1 LAHAVPYSRASDL
14 DTDRRSLK
22 LKWRILGMKK
32 FAYSALAITLALM
45 GLPSGA
51 AAATTTLDNLQAGF
65 NSESN
70 AHSRYLAFAE
80 KADQEGYGEVGSLF
94 RAAAKAEEV
103 HAANHSA
110 VIKKM
115 GGTAQAKIETPVVKS
130 TKENLEAAIK
140 GESYERD
147 TMYPEFLKQAR
158 AEGNRDAVQ
167 TFNYA
172 KTAEGEH
179 AKLYSEALNN
189 LPKLKGSKAKD
200 YFVCTVCGYT
210 TTKVDF
216 SKCPSCFTHKDK
228 YEKVS

>member
-1 LAHAVPYSRASDL
+1 MELEKS
-14 DTDRRSLK
+14 
-22 LKWRILGMKK
+22 GMKK
-32 FAYSALAITLALM
+32 FAYSVLALTLALIA
-45 GLPSGA
+45 LPNRA
-51 AAATTTLDNLQAGF
+51 AAATKTLDNLQAGF
-65 NSESN
+65 NGESN
-70 AHSRYLAFAE
+70 AQSRYLAFAE
-80 KADQEGYGEVGSLF
+80 KADQEGYGEVASLF

-103 HAANHSA
+103 HAANHAA

-115 GGTAQAKIETPVVKS
+115 GGTAHFPVVTS

-210 TTKVDF
+210 TSKLDF

>member
-1 LAHAVPYSRASDL
+1 
-14 DTDRRSLK
+14 
-22 LKWRILGMKK
+22 MKK
-32 FAYSALAITLALM
+32 FAYIALVLNLALIA
-45 GLPSGA
+45 LPNRA
-51 AAATTTLDNLQAGF
+51 MAATKTLDNLQAGF
-65 NSESN
+65 NGESN
-70 AHSRYLAFAE
+70 AHARYLAFAE
-80 KADQEGYGEVGSLF
+80 KADQEGYGEVASLF

-103 HAANHSA
+103 HAANHAA
-110 VIKKM
+110 VTKKM
-115 GGTAQAKIETPVVKS
+115 GGTAEAKIETAVVKS

-172 KTAEGEH
+172 KTAEAEH

-189 LPKLKGSKAKD
+189 LPNLKGSKAKD

-210 TTKVDF
+210 TSKVDF

>member
-1 LAHAVPYSRASDL
+1 MEKFIYSVLAL
-14 DTDRRSLK
+14 
-22 LKWRILGMKK
+22 
-32 FAYSALAITLALM
+32 TLALIA
-45 GLPSGA
+45 LPGGA
-51 AAATTTLDNLQAGF
+51 TAATTTLDNLQAGF
-65 NSESN
+65 NGESN

-80 KADQEGYGEVGSLF
+80 KADQEGYGGVASLF

-103 HAANHSA
+103 HAANHAA

-147 TMYPEFLKQAR
+147 TMYPEFLKQGR

-172 KTAEGEH
+172 KTAEAEH

-200 YFVCTVCGYT
+200 YFVCGVCGYT
-210 TTKVDF
+210 TSKLDF
-216 SKCPSCFTHKDK
+216 SKRPSCFTHKDK